1 LAVTTATIDISEL
14 LEVEPSRGRVVVRG
28 TKIGVQRIIGLHLE
42 GRSADE
48 ISTAFK
54 GLSLGAV
61 YAALAYYYEHQVELD
76 EEDAAEQA
84 ASEAAA
90 RVLGTEIL

>member
-1 LAVTTATIDISEL
+1 VTTATIDISEL
-14 LEVEPSRGRVVVRG
+14 LEVEPRRGRVVVRG

-61 YAALAYYYEHQVELD
+61 YAANLTKRMRLSRQLRKLQRECS
-76 EEDAAEQA
+76 
-84 ASEAAA
+84 ASRSFSA
-90 RVLGTEIL
+90 VPSL